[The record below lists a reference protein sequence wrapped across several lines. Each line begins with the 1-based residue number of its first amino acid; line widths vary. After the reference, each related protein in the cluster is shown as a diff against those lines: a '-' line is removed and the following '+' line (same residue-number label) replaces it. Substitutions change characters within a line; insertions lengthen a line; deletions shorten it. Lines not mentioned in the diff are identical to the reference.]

1 MLNLQQDNDPK
12 HTSKV
17 AKEFLANNVP
27 KVMDWPS
34 CSPDFNPIENL
45 WTIVKSNVEKRL
57 PKNLNSLK
65 EFMTEEWNSIS

>member
-1 MLNLQQDNDPK
+1 
-12 HTSKV
+12 
-17 AKEFLANNVP
+17 
-27 KVMDWPS
+27 MDWPS